1 MSQLTKNS
9 FEESIENDIT
19 NTSTFRYIISDI
31 SKSGI
36 CEGFKGG
43 EGFKGAAE
51 LIANGRA
58 L

>member
-36 CEGFKGG
+36 CEGFKG
-43 EGFKGAAE
+43 AAE

-58 L
+58 F